1 MGRTGKSEWDAAM
14 SASGHR
20 VVEKKKKWTS
30 RLRSTTK
37 NTNIV
42 DNITREQILNERLE
56 ALERDNYDEEETV
69 NESELYDEKEDDLK
83 IRNKRRKDLVKAQS
97 SNVLPVLRFAKVVF
111 QDKLMKEATGSPCYV
126 SAASRASQFPPRR
139 FCGICGYPVII
150 GN

>member
-42 DNITREQILNERLE
+42 DNITREQVLAVRILESKILNERLE

-69 NESELYDEKEDDLK
+69 NESELYDEKEDVGNEQEIDVLGLKNPKQEEEGLGKDTILVDMDLS
-83 IRNKRRKDLVKAQS
+83 LE
-97 SNVLPVLRFAKVVF
+97 LLEMYY
-111 QDKLMKEATGSPCYV
+111 LC
-126 SAASRASQFPPRR
+126 
-139 FCGICGYPVII
+139 
-150 GN
+150 

>member
-20 VVEKKKKWTS
+20 LVEKKKKWTS

-42 DNITREQILNERLE
+42 DSITREQVLVVQILEQKILNERLE

-69 NESELYDEKEDDLK
+69 NESELYDEKED
-83 IRNKRRKDLVKAQS
+83 V
-97 SNVLPVLRFAKVVF
+97 
-111 QDKLMKEATGSPCYV
+111 
-126 SAASRASQFPPRR
+126 
-139 FCGICGYPVII
+139 
-150 GN
+150 GNGMGN

>member
-42 DNITREQILNERLE
+42 DNITREQVLVVRILESKILNERLE
-56 ALERDNYDEEETV
+56 ALERENYDEEETV
-69 NESELYDEKEDDLK
+69 NESELYDEKEDVGNEQEIDVLGLKNPKQEEEGLGKGTILVDMDLS
-83 IRNKRRKDLVKAQS
+83 LE
-97 SNVLPVLRFAKVVF
+97 LLEMYY
-111 QDKLMKEATGSPCYV
+111 LC
-126 SAASRASQFPPRR
+126 
-139 FCGICGYPVII
+139 
-150 GN
+150 

>member
-20 VVEKKKKWTS
+20 VIEKKTKKWTS

-42 DNITREQILNERLE
+42 DSITREQVLVVKLYDMQILNERLE

-69 NESELYDEKEDDLK
+69 NETELYNEQEDVCNG
-83 IRNKRRKDLVKAQS
+83 IRN
-97 SNVLPVLRFAKVVF
+97 
-111 QDKLMKEATGSPCYV
+111 
-126 SAASRASQFPPRR
+126 
-139 FCGICGYPVII
+139 
-150 GN
+150 